1 VTVALIIVTSLLL
14 VATATVA
21 IRRRGGM
28 RRQPSKT
35 PGAGT
40 ALDELEDSLDSDDVL
55 LLPVPNSLNEGLV
68 LGSAS
73 ALEAFDHSGLS
84 HRSARGGSGPLP
96 QVVRK
101 LMATAGTGAT
111 NVAGKQVESGRL
123 VALSTETMEALRK
136 GPPAYDKAGNMLGLV
151 RGDRGRIAHVM
162 RLDKGAAKAM
172 VASNAATLA
181 MTAAVSQQLEHI
193 EQQLAELGRGIDL
206 LAEEKRQ
213 ERFAN
218 AVAANRVLQKVADNI
233 TRHGEISDADWD
245 LVASEAHH
253 VHAADAEVQLKFTDL
268 IEKLGPEATR
278 KDRVEELERLIGEER
293 LEYWLALR
301 TEVELAQTRWDL
313 LHLYWE
319 QSRHPES
326 AAVLAEETRVSVNAR
341 QQRLHEVGLLLDAL
355 ADPESR
361 TLLDPL
367 RQASKRKL
375 VRHDEFVGRLLD
387 CHAAIFVAPADS
399 AYTVRAEPDL
409 ALAPGPPEDIEGAQP

>member
-1 VTVALIIVTSLLL
+1 MIVALIILTSLLL
-14 VATATVA
+14 VATVAMRWGHAT
-21 IRRRGGM
+21 
-28 RRQPSKT
+28 RRQPTNTRSE
-35 PGAGT
+35 GS
-40 ALDELEDSLDSDDVL
+40 ALDELEDGLDSDDVM
-55 LLPVPNSLNEGLV
+55 LLPVPNSRNEGLV
-68 LGSAS
+68 LGSES
-73 ALEAFDHSGLS
+73 ALEAFDRSGLS
-84 HRSARGGSGPLP
+84 YRSPRGGSGPLP

-101 LMATAGTGAT
+101 LMTTVGTGAT
-111 NVAGKQVESGRL
+111 NVAGKQIESGRL

-172 VASNAATLA
+172 AASNAATLA

-193 EQQLAELGRGIDL
+193 EEQLAQLGRSIDL
-206 LAEEKRQ
+206 LGEEKRE

-233 TRHGEISDADWD
+233 TRHGEISDADWN
-245 LVASEAHH
+245 LVAAEAHH
-253 VHAADAEVQLKFTDL
+253 VHAADAEVQLKFVDL
-268 IEKLGPEATR
+268 SEKLGRRATR
-278 KDRVEELERLIGEER
+278 RDRVEELERLIGEER

-319 QSRHPES
+319 QSRHPEG

-361 TLLDPL
+361 TRLDPF
-367 RQASKRKL
+367 RQVSKRKL
-375 VRHDEFVGRLLD
+375 VRHDEFVARLLD
-387 CHAAIFVAPADS
+387 RHAATFVAPAES
-399 AYTVRAEPDL
+399 AYTVRAEPDR
-409 ALAPGPPEDIEGAQP
+409 ALAPGPLEDTDGS